1 MFNNYTAQATT
12 GAAGGFTLAFGGL
25 DMAALRVECVLG
37 ETPMVDKEVSLSA
50 KKYDVASLMIGEKF
64 ISYDLILRMMLKDG
78 VITRQSKVKIG
89 ATGRLREVYDCK
101 TQKAYRMWGKTYYG
115 CVTK

>member
-1 MFNNYTAQATT
+1 MFNNYTCNAVT
-12 GAAGGFTLAFGGL
+12 GAAGGYTLRFGGL

-37 ETPMVDKEVSLSA
+37 
-50 KKYDVASLMIGEKF
+50 
-64 ISYDLILRMMLKDG
+64 MMLKDG

-115 CVTK
+115 CVSK